1 MKKVLIIVAAAI
13 AATFSMTSCVET
25 TESASVAALREAK
38 AEQYRALADMYR
50 AQAAA
55 DSLRAAAEAAIDQA
69 KAAYKQALAD
79 SVQNYNDFAA
89 QRYAL
94 YLEWLKMDFQRQ
106 MLDLE
111 QQMAD
116 QKKTLAENNNKYITY
131 LYTNYQNKVKDLND
145 LNQELFLE
153 NINLAKANA
162 NLLKAQDYVA
172 QKTAEYTED
181 IEKAQAKIEV
191 YNNYSGMDRADIQAQ
206 YDALELN
213 VDVLLSDMTAKGKLS
228 TQAYQDVTEYVQD
241 YFTLNGSYHTEI
253 ATTVS
258 LLKIIDSI
266 YAGYNSYTTGTLV
279 KTENKAVEKPSDFD
293 YTETFFNQPS
303 AIKYVVYSIDA
314 EVRETVIDAVE
325 AEIETYIETKLGVPG
340 TETTAAT
347 LLYLAEQIAKTQLDN
362 VNASPNATDAEK
374 ETAQK
379 NYEKALAALA
389 EGEAKLAE
397 KEADL
402 ANLNR
407 LLKAYDDGYA
417 AYEAEL
423 SAFVEGELVKAYYQA
438 CIDYEAAY
446 DLYEENKAQMRALN
460 DMLYNMNQAGY
471 YEDYP
476 RDENGDPVYL
486 DLDNDGSWD
495 MNIIWLS
502 NESDIIDVQA
512 MIEEQEKI
520 ITQAEAAI
528 EALGF
533 INDIDVDEPAQNE
546 VLAQYLI
553 DTITANIA
561 QLEQEIAIM
570 QQIVDEAKA
579 ALDEALADND
589 ETPAE

>member
-206 YDALELN
+206 YDALKLN

-241 YFTLNGSYHTEI
+241 YFTLNGSNHTEI

-266 YAGYNSYTTGTLV
+266 YAGYNSYATGTLV

-303 AIKYVVYSIDA
+303 AINYVVYSIDA

-325 AEIETYIETKLGVPG
+325 AEIETYIETELGVPG

-446 DLYEENKAQMRALN
+446 DLYMENNAQMDALFY
-460 DMLYNMNQAGY
+460 MLYTNGGWKQEPITDVNGNPM
-471 YEDYP
+471 DV
-476 RDENGDPVYL
+476 NGDGYDDYTWVFIP
-486 DLDNDGSWD
+486 
-495 MNIIWLS
+495 
-502 NESDIIDVQA
+502 NESGIIDVQA
-512 MIEEQEKI
+512 MIEAQEEI
-520 ITQAEAAI
+520 ITLAEANI

-533 INDIDVDEPAQNE
+533 IDDIDTDNPAQNE

>member
-266 YAGYNSYTTGTLV
+266 YAGYNSYATGTLV

-303 AIKYVVYSIDA
+303 AINYVVYSIDA

-325 AEIETYIETKLGVPG
+325 AEIETYIETELGVPG

-446 DLYEENKAQMRALN
+446 DLYQDNDAQMIALN
-460 DMLYNMNQAGY
+460 ELLYQGGGWY
-471 YEDYP
+471 YDYP
-476 RDENGDPVYL
+476 RDENGNPMYFDEN
-486 DLDNDGSWD
+486 NDGQAD
-495 MNIIWLS
+495 MNIIWVPD
-502 NESDIIDVQA
+502 ETDIIDVQKLIKA
-512 MIEEQEKI
+512 QEQLI
-520 ITQAEAAI
+520 AEAEANI

-533 INDIDVDEPAQNE
+533 INDIDTDDPAQNE

-561 QLEQEIAIM
+561 QLEQEIAIL
-570 QQIVDEAKA
+570 QQIVDAAKA
-579 ALDEALADND
+579 ALDEALAT
-589 ETPAE
+589 ESAPAE

>member
-266 YAGYNSYTTGTLV
+266 YAGYNSYATGTLV

-303 AIKYVVYSIDA
+303 AINYVVYSIDA

-325 AEIETYIETKLGVPG
+325 AEIETYIETELGVPG

-446 DLYEENKAQMRALN
+446 DLYTENDAQMDALY
-460 DMLYNMNQAGY
+460 DMLYDLTKGGWWRTPVT
-471 YEDYP
+471 DV
-476 RDENGDPVYL
+476 NGNHL
-486 DLDNDGSWD
+486 DLDGDGKKDYSY
-495 MNIIWLS
+495 
-502 NESDIIDVQA
+502 EFVPYETDIIDVQA
-512 MIEEQEKI
+512 KIEEQEKI

-533 INDIDVDEPAQNE
+533 INDIDADDPAQNE